1 MALRF
6 RGLDGPL
13 ETVYRK
19 DSGSPPQAVDPYT
32 QAAAQYG
39 LSTGTALFNA
49 GLNRTNQVNP
59 LGSTTWSASYPGSG
73 GVSPGTVNSSTGQP
87 VGSQWSLNSPSGFSG
102 LPTGG
107 PMNPV
112 ASGSGPIG
120 GSGLPISQG
129 GYQGPTGHS
138 ASGPGAT
145 IPFGGSSNGVGGYG
159 LGPGSMT
166 AGQGMPTPGTPYN
179 GSPTGSPTGGAP
191 TYTQQTSLTPWAN
204 QELQKPIDTSG
215 LAGMPGGP
223 STTQDLSNTRDALY
237 QQQMQYLQPEQD
249 IQKEQLQSQLANM
262 GATIG
267 SPAYNN
273 EMDRLNREQEFQNS
287 SARTSAIAGG
297 GAEQSRL
304 FGLGTQGLQNQ
315 LAVRNAPISEWA
327 ALNGSGG
334 ASAQALTPD
343 ISGAFN
349 QQLQSQ
355 MAGYNANVASNNQT
369 TADISSLAMMALMFS
384 DKRLKEDIRPVGKT
398 EGGLPIYTYRYKGDS
413 KMQMGVMAQD
423 VEKEQPEAYFSL
435 GGKGGIGMVDYG
447 RIE

>member
-1 MALRF
+1 M
-6 RGLDGPL
+6 G
-13 ETVYRK
+13 K
-19 DSGSPPQAVDPYT
+19 DAGSPPQAVNPYQ

-87 VGSQWSLNSPSGFSG
+87 VGSQWSLNSPSGFGG

-120 GSGLPISQG
+120 GSGLPVS
-129 GYQGPTGHS
+129 GHNL
-138 ASGPGAT
+138 AT
-145 IPFGGSSNGVGGYG
+145 MPFGGSSNGVGGYG

-166 AGQGMPTPGTPYN
+166 AGQGMPTSGMPYN
-179 GSPTGSPTGGAP
+179 GSPTGSPSGGAP

-204 QELQKPIDTSG
+204 QMLQNPIDTSG

-249 IQKEQLQSQLANM
+249 LQKEQLQSQLANM

-273 EMDRLNREQEFQNS
+273 ELDRLNREQEFQKS
-287 SARTSAIAGG
+287 SARTSAITGG

-327 ALNGSGG
+327 ALSGQGSPS
-334 ASAQALTPD
+334 ASALTPD

-355 MAGYNANVASNNQT
+355 LAGYNANVASNNATNQDLT
-369 TADISSLAMMALMFS
+369 SAAMMAAM
-384 DKRLKEDIRPVGKT
+384 
-398 EGGLPIYTYRYKGDS
+398 
-413 KMQMGVMAQD
+413 
-423 VEKEQPEAYFSL
+423 YF
-435 GGKGGIGMVDYG
+435 MM
-447 RIE
+447 